1 MSDIVK
7 LKPKENNKKK
17 FLLQRKHFDIPHII
31 CNHVVGKNHTLTH
44 RIVAGIILMFVGVS
58 ISQAGG
64 AVTIVVIHY
73 GLDALG
79 YALHGF
85 GALPIFELL
94 SDKVNNDG
102 AKVEMEELKEEI
114 TAQESEKA
122 KL

>member
-7 LKPKENNKKK
+7 IKPKGNKKK
-17 FLLQRKHFDIPHII
+17 FLLQRKVLNIPGMI
-31 CNHVVGKNHTLTH
+31 CNHVVWKDHTLTH
-44 RIVAGIILMFVGVS
+44 RIIAGMVLMFIGVS

-64 AVTIVVIHY
+64 AITIVFVHY

-94 SDKVNNDG
+94 SEKVNNNS
-102 AKVEMEELKEEI
+102 AEKNSNTTFEEN
-114 TAQESEKA
+114 SEN
-122 KL
+122 